1 MNAGKTS
8 QLGIKV
14 VNQSVIKTSVQSMS
28 HALSPKKKKKKKK
41 GFSTSFICVYVF
53 EIKILVSAV
62 TKYFQLDVIGYFEV
76 KLWLPRGSSFGRNPR
91 VEFLKGFY

>member
-14 VNQSVIKTSVQSMS
+14 VNQSVIKTSVQSIS
-28 HALSPKKKKKKKK
+28 HALSPKKEKK

-53 EIKILVSAV
+53 EIKILVSAI

>member
-1 MNAGKTS
+1 MHS
-8 QLGIKV
+8 LQ
-14 VNQSVIKTSVQSMS
+14 
-28 HALSPKKKKKKKK
+28 KKKKKKK